1 MQSRPIRRP
10 AARLPRIILLPANRL
25 SRLPAPDG
33 FEPDFGALASDDQQ
47 HPPQQDGLPAH
58 LRRLLHP
65 PRDHRRRLLP
75 IPAGPAPPAAL
86 RGNALPL
93 PPQPPPAP
101 WAFHSPLTQSSVS
114 VCGSA
119 GISSP
124 VSFSRSSSPS
134 TPPPRGESPPVSS
147 RCFPSPSASLRY
159 TAMQVVLWREF
170 HPR

>member
-47 HPPQQDGLPAH
+47 HPP
-58 LRRLLHP
+58 
-65 PRDHRRRLLP
+65 RDHRRRLLP

-101 WAFHSPLTQSSVS
+101 WAFHSLLTQSSVS

-124 VSFSRSSSPS
+124 VSFSRSSSPL